1 MEPRIGEFLV
11 RGGIVTREQLNA
23 ALEKEKTNGSHLVQ
37 ELVRLGFTTEEQ
49 LTEFLAK
56 QFGIERVE
64 LADLDIPDA
73 VFNLIP
79 PDLIQKHQIIPV
91 KLVGTALTVAMTD
104 PTNLIAINE
113 IKFITGYGVK
123 AALASASAIKKVLE
137 KRFGS
142 VSYDEVLKKF
152 GGNEMEVIRD
162 DEEISLKE
170 LQDATNEA
178 PVVTLVNAILSDA
191 AKRRASDIH
200 IEPYEK
206 VFRIRFRVDGV
217 LQEIMTPPPKLK
229 NALISR
235 LKVMSNLDIAERRL
249 TQDGRIKLKMGGNQE
264 LDIRVSVLP
273 TLFGEKIVMR
283 LLDKSNLQLDMAKL
297 GFDPGALKDFK
308 EAIYKP
314 YGMILITGP
323 TGSGKST
330 TLYSALSELNKP
342 DVNISTA
349 EDPVEYN
356 LMGINQVQVRDEIG
370 LNFAACLRSFLRQ
383 DPDIIMVGEIRD
395 LETAQIGVK
404 AALTGHLVLSTLH
417 TNDAPSTVDRLIN
430 MGLET
435 FLLTSSIN
443 LIVAQ
448 RLVRKICAGCKAP
461 VEVSPEALTNIGV
474 DPAEVSMGFPTFKGQ
489 GCPACNQTGYRGRI
503 ALYEVMVLH
512 EALKELILRGA
523 SAADLKREAVKAGMS
538 TLRMSAIKK
547 VREGMT
553 TIEETVRV
561 TDSDKGFGSVF
572 SLSI

>member
-1 MEPRIGEFLV
+1 MEPRIGELLV
-11 RGGIVTREQLNA
+11 RGGLVTREQLNE
-23 ALEKEKTNGSHLVQ
+23 ALEKEKSNGSHLVQ
-37 ELVRLGFTTEEQ
+37 ELVRLGFTTEDQ
-49 LTEFLAK
+49 LTQFLAK
-56 QFGIERVE
+56 QFGIEKVE
-64 LADLDIPDA
+64 LANTEILDS

-79 PDLIQKHQIIPV
+79 PDLIQKHQIIPLR
-91 KLVGTALTVAMTD
+91 LVGSTLTVAMPD
-104 PTNLIAINE
+104 PTDLIAINE
-113 IKFITGYGVK
+113 IKFITGYAVK
-123 AALASASAIKKVLE
+123 VALASPSEIKKLLE

-162 DEEISLKE
+162 EEDVSLQE
-170 LQDATNEA
+170 LQAATNEA
-178 PVVTLVNAILSDA
+178 PVVTLVNAVLADA
-191 AKRRASDIH
+191 AKRGASDIH

-206 VFRIRFRVDGV
+206 IFRIRFRVDGV
-217 LQEIMTPPPKLK
+217 LHEIMTPPPKLK

-249 TQDGRIKLKMGGNQE
+249 TQDGRIKLKMGGGQE

-283 LLDKSNLQLDMAKL
+283 LLDKANLQLDMAKL
-297 GFDPGALKDFK
+297 GFDPQALKNFK

-342 DVNISTA
+342 DVNVSTA

-356 LMGINQVQVRDEIG
+356 LMGINQVQVRDDIG

-383 DPDIIMVGEIRD
+383 DPDIIMVGEMRD

-430 MGLET
+430 MGLEP
-435 FLLTSSIN
+435 FLLTSSTN

-448 RLVRKICAGCKAP
+448 RLVRKICLSCKAP
-461 VEVSPEALTNIGV
+461 VEVSAEALINIGI
-474 DPAEVSMGFPTFKGQ
+474 DPAEVGEGFPTFRGK
-489 GCPACNQTGYRGRI
+489 GCPTCAQTGYKGRI
-503 ALYEVMVLH
+503 ALYEVMVIH

-523 SAADLKREAVKAGMS
+523 SAADLKREAVKMGMS

-547 VREGMT
+547 VREGLT

-572 SLSI
+572 SLDI

>member
-1 MEPRIGEFLV
+1 MEPRIGELLV
-11 RGGIVTREQLNA
+11 RGGLVTREQLNE
-23 ALEKEKTNGSHLVQ
+23 ALEKEKSNGSHLVQ
-37 ELVRLGFTTEEQ
+37 ELVRLGFTTEDQ
-49 LTEFLAK
+49 LTQFLAK
-56 QFGIERVE
+56 QFGIEKVE
-64 LADLDIPDA
+64 LANTEILDS

-79 PDLIQKHQIIPV
+79 PDVIQKHQIIPLR
-91 KLVGTALTVAMTD
+91 LVGSTLTVAMPD
-104 PTNLIAINE
+104 PTDLIAINE
-113 IKFITGYGVK
+113 IKFITGYAVK
-123 AALASASAIKKVLE
+123 VALASPSEIKKLLE

-162 DEEISLKE
+162 EEDVSLQE
-170 LQDATNEA
+170 LQAATNEA
-178 PVVTLVNAILSDA
+178 PVVTLVNAVLADA
-191 AKRRASDIH
+191 AKRGASDIH

-206 VFRIRFRVDGV
+206 IFRIRFRVDGV
-217 LQEIMTPPPKLK
+217 LHEIMTPPPKLK

-249 TQDGRIKLKMGGNQE
+249 TQDGRIKLKMGGGQE

-297 GFDPGALKDFK
+297 GFDPQALKNFK

-342 DVNISTA
+342 DVNVSTA

-356 LMGINQVQVRDEIG
+356 LMGINQVQVRDDIG

-383 DPDIIMVGEIRD
+383 DPDIIMVGEMRD

-417 TNDAPSTVDRLIN
+417 TNDAPSTIDRLIN
-430 MGLET
+430 MGLEP
-435 FLLTSSIN
+435 FLLTSSTN

-448 RLVRKICAGCKAP
+448 RLVRKICLSCKAP
-461 VEVSPEALTNIGV
+461 VEVSAEALINIGI
-474 DPAEVSMGFPTFKGQ
+474 DPAEVGAGFPTFRGK
-489 GCPACNQTGYRGRI
+489 GCPTCGETGYKGRI
-503 ALYEVMVLH
+503 ALYEVMVIH

-523 SAADLKREAVKAGMS
+523 SAADLKREAVKMGMS

-547 VREGMT
+547 VREGLT

-572 SLSI
+572 SLGI

>member
-1 MEPRIGEFLV
+1 MEPRIGELLV
-11 RGGIVTREQLNA
+11 RGGLVTREQLNE
-23 ALEKEKTNGSHLVQ
+23 ALEKEKSNGSHLVQ
-37 ELVRLGFTTEEQ
+37 ELVRLGFTTEDQ
-49 LTEFLAK
+49 LTQFLAK
-56 QFGIERVE
+56 QFGIEKVE
-64 LADLDIPDA
+64 LANTEILDS

-79 PDLIQKHQIIPV
+79 PDLIQKHQIIPLR
-91 KLVGTALTVAMTD
+91 LVGSTLTVAMPD
-104 PTNLIAINE
+104 PTDLIAINE
-113 IKFITGYGVK
+113 IKFITGYAVK
-123 AALASASAIKKVLE
+123 VALASPSEIKKLLE

-162 DEEISLKE
+162 EEDVSLQE
-170 LQDATNEA
+170 LQAATNEA
-178 PVVTLVNAILSDA
+178 PVVTLVNAVLADA
-191 AKRRASDIH
+191 AKRGASDIH

-206 VFRIRFRVDGV
+206 IFRIRFRVDGV
-217 LQEIMTPPPKLK
+217 LHEIMTPPPKLK

-249 TQDGRIKLKMGGNQE
+249 TQDGRIKLKMGGGQE

-297 GFDPGALKDFK
+297 GFDPQALKDFK
-308 EAIYKP
+308 DAIYKP

-342 DVNISTA
+342 DVNVSTA

-356 LMGINQVQVRDEIG
+356 LMGINQVQVRDDIG

-383 DPDIIMVGEIRD
+383 DPDIIMVGEMRD

-430 MGLET
+430 MGLEP
-435 FLLTSSIN
+435 FLLTSSTN

-448 RLVRKICAGCKAP
+448 RLVRKICLSCKAP
-461 VEVSPEALTNIGV
+461 VEVSAEALINIGI
-474 DPAEVSMGFPTFKGQ
+474 DPAEVGAGFPTFRGK
-489 GCPACNQTGYRGRI
+489 GCPTCGETGYKGRI
-503 ALYEVMVLH
+503 ALYEVMVIH

-523 SAADLKREAVKAGMS
+523 SAADLKREAVKMGMS

-547 VREGMT
+547 VREGLT

-572 SLSI
+572 SLGI

>member
-1 MEPRIGEFLV
+1 
-11 RGGIVTREQLNA
+11 VTREQLNE
-23 ALEKEKTNGSHLVQ
+23 ALEKEKSNGSHLVQ
-37 ELVRLGFTTEEQ
+37 ELVRLGFTTEDQ
-49 LTEFLAK
+49 LTQFLAK
-56 QFGIERVE
+56 QFGIEKVE
-64 LADLDIPDA
+64 LANTEIADS
-73 VFNLIP
+73 VFNLVP
-79 PDLIQKHQIIPV
+79 PDLIQKHQLVPL
-91 KLVGTALTVAMTD
+91 KLVGSTLTVAMTD
-104 PTNLIAINE
+104 PTDLIAINE
-113 IKFITGYGVK
+113 VKFITGYGVK
-123 AALASASAIKKVLE
+123 VALASASEIKKLLE

-162 DEEISLKE
+162 EEDINLQE
-170 LQDATNEA
+170 LQEATNEA
-178 PVVTLVNAILSDA
+178 PVVTLVNAVLADA
-191 AKRRASDIH
+191 AKRLASDIH

-217 LQEIMTPPPKLK
+217 LQEIMTPPQRLK
-229 NALISR
+229 NAMISR
-235 LKVMSNLDIAERRL
+235 LKVMANLDIAERRL
-249 TQDGRIKLKMGGNQE
+249 TQDGRIKLKMGGGQE
-264 LDIRVSVLP
+264 LDIRVSDLP

-297 GFDPGALKDFK
+297 GFDPEALKDFK

-342 DVNISTA
+342 DVNICTA

-383 DPDIIMVGEIRD
+383 DPDIIMVGEMRD

-430 MGLET
+430 MGLEP

-448 RLVRKICAGCKAP
+448 RLVRKICVGCKAP
-461 VEVSPEALTNIGV
+461 VEVSHEALINIGV
-474 DPAEVSMGFPTFKGQ
+474 DPAEVSMGFPTFRGQ
-489 GCPACNQTGYRGRI
+489 GCPNCNQTGYKGRI
-503 ALYEVMVLH
+503 ALYEVMVMH
-512 EALKELILRGA
+512 EGLKEAILRGA
-523 SAADLKREAVKAGMS
+523 SAADLKSEAVKMGMS
-538 TLRMSAIKK
+538 TLRMSSIKK
-547 VREGMT
+547 VREGLT
-553 TIEETVRV
+553 TVEETVRV
-561 TDSDKGFGSVF
+561 TDSDKGFGSAF
-572 SLSI
+572 SMGI